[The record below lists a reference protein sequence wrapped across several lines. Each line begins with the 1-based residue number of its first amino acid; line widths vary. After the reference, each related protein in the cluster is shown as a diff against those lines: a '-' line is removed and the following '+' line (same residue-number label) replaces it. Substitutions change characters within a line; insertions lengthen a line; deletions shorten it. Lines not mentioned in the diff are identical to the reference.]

1 MSCYFKHSKRIYVV
15 QNMPQTTIM
24 MEILFTQRQILPRP
38 QRESMNIEQYARVQY
53 ALFL

>member
-24 MEILFTQRQILPRP
+24 VEIFFTQRHER
-38 QRESMNIEQYARVQY
+38 MNIEQYARVQY
-53 ALFL
+53 ATFL